1 MKHLVAG
8 LLMACGSVGLA
19 LADMPS
25 PTVSQ
30 TLQQLETDWANAIK
44 DGDVDKV
51 ASYLADD
58 WTGLA
63 YDGKLITKKKLLAD
77 IKSGKDAATSVEMG
91 PMEVKVLGKV
101 AVVQG
106 SDVEK
111 STTDGKDTS
120 GKWVWTDVFE
130 MRDGKWLAVRSQ
142 SAMLK

>member
-1 MKHLVAG
+1 MKHLLAG

-91 PMEVKVLGKV
+91 PMEVKVLERWPWSR
-101 AVVQG
+101 AA
-106 SDVEK
+106 
-111 STTDGKDTS
+111 TS
-120 GKWVWTDVFE
+120 RRARRMARTPAANGCGRMCLKCAMANGWPC
-130 MRDGKWLAVRSQ
+130 ARSPRC
-142 SAMLK
+142 